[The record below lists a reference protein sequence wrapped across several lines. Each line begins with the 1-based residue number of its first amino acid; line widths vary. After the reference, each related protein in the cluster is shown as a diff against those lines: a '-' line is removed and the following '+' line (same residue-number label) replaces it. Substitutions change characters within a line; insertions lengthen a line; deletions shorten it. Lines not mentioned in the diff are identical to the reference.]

1 MADISKD
8 ELQPEQ
14 TEGFKVSE
22 AKTIDEYTKLGK
34 EIEIH
39 PLLALPH
46 QAIQISS
53 LLTSLL
59 NSPILIPLLI

>member
-34 EIEIH
+34 EIETH
-39 PLLALPH
+39 PVVALPY
-46 QAIQISS
+46 QAVHISS
-53 LLTSLL
+53 LLIILL
-59 NSPILIPLLI
+59 NPPILIPLKI